1 MRSMIERIYNNRL
14 YQSLIGKFPWM
25 TQFIRFGFVGI
36 SNTLIGLAVYY
47 LLAGPFAM
55 NIQLS
60 NAISFA
66 VSVLNAYFW
75 NTVWV
80 FKKQRNDAPKS
91 IGTPLKFFVSY
102 GTTYLMSAVLLWLWT
117 DVLGISKF
125 LAPLISLLITV
136 PVNFLLN
143 KFWTFKGAK
152 N

>member
-1 MRSMIERIYNNRL
+1 MTERIQNSRI
-14 YQSLIGKFPWM
+14 YQTLTGKFPWM
-25 TQFIRFGFVGI
+25 AQFIRFGFVGV

-47 LLAGPFAM
+47 LLAGLFSM
-55 NIQLS
+55 DIQLS
-60 NAISFA
+60 NAISFV
-66 VSVLNAYFW
+66 VSVLNAYIW

-80 FKKQRNDAPKS
+80 FKKQQDPSRKS
-91 IGTPLKFFVSY
+91 IRTPLKFFISY
-102 GTTYLMSAVLLWLWT
+102 GTTYLLSAVLLWLWT

-143 KFWTFKGAK
+143 KFWTFKAVR